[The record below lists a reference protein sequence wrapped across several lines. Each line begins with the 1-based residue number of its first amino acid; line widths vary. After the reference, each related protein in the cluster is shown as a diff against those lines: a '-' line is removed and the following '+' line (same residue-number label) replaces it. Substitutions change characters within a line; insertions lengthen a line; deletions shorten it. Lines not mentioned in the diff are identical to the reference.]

1 MMGECDGW
9 SGGLCHRYAVRL
21 DSTDVGGAIP
31 WVGTLGYRYD
41 SATRF
46 RDWYVGAMGEP
57 RKPCDLWSL

>member
-31 WVGTLGYRYD
+31 WVGTHGYRYA

-46 RDWYVGAMGEP
+46 RDWHVGKMWGQ
-57 RKPCDLWSL
+57 RNTQDS